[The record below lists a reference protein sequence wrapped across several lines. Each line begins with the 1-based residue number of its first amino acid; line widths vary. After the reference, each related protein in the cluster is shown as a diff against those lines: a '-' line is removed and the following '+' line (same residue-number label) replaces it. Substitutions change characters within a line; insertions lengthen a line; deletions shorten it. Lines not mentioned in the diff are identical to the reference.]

1 MLAQIVTSI
10 GDRSMKHR
18 DMSDET
24 RIQFRRSEIAE
35 KDPVYTTASMIY
47 AAFIS
52 QGLVNDENH
61 KDMMKKSVGQAIDLA
76 LVTDMMVA
84 TAGDRGSTF

>member
-1 MLAQIVTSI
+1 M
-10 GDRSMKHR
+10 GDRDMKHR

-24 RIQFRRSEIAE
+24 RIQFRRSEIVE
-35 KDPVYTTASMIY
+35 KDIVYTAASEIY

-52 QGLVNDENH
+52 QGIVNDDNCKE
-61 KDMMKKSVGQAIDLA
+61 MMKKSVGQAIDLA

-84 TAGDRGSTF
+84 TAGDRGQTF

>member
-1 MLAQIVTSI
+1 
-10 GDRSMKHR
+10 MKHR

-24 RIQFRRSEIAE
+24 RIQFRRSEIVE
-35 KDPVYTTASMIY
+35 KDTVYTAASEIY

-52 QGLVNDENH
+52 QGIVNDDNSKE
-61 KDMMKKSVGQAIDLA
+61 MMTKSVGQAIDLA

-84 TAGDRGSTF
+84 TAGDRGQSF

>member
-1 MLAQIVTSI
+1 
-10 GDRSMKHR
+10 MKHR

-35 KDPVYTTASMIY
+35 KDSIYDTASLIY
-47 AAFIS
+47 TAFIS
-52 QGLVNDENH
+52 QGLVNEENH